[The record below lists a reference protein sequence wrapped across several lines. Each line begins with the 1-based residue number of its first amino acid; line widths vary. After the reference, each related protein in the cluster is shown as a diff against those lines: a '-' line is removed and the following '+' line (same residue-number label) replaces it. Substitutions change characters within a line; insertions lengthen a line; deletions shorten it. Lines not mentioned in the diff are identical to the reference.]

1 MKDSTRTALIL
12 GGAGAFCG
20 GCVSLLYLGL
30 TAAAGALGLLFWG
43 LVGLV
48 PAAGLAVAVLYV
60 RHRNLRAG
68 GAAGSAEADAEACEV
83 EPAKAGEGS

>member
-1 MKDSTRTALIL
+1 MKETTRSALLL

-30 TAAAGALGLLFWG
+30 TAAAGALGLWFWG

-48 PAAGLAVAVLYV
+48 PAAGIAAAVLYV
-60 RHRNLRAG
+60 RHRNLRAAG
-68 GAAGSAEADAEACEV
+68 GAETDGEACEV
-83 EPAKAGEGS
+83 EPAGTGERS